1 MYNLIYAVS
10 CSKEVMLLTNTYAY
24 MVSGEEIFI
33 PAAYIS
39 RYDNGDFY
47 VLKNGEEVK
56 VEAVLVDGQY
66 KLISGL
72 NVGDKIEKIN

>member
-1 MYNLIYAVS
+1 MKKA
-10 CSKEVMLLTNTYAY
+10 NTYLL
-24 MVSGEEIFI
+24 
-33 PAAYIS
+33 
-39 RYDNGDFY
+39 
-47 VLKNGEEVK
+47 LKNGEEVK

>member
-1 MYNLIYAVS
+1 MFV
-10 CSKEVMLLTNTYAY
+10 TNTYAY

-39 RYDNGDFY
+39 QYDNGGFY
-47 VLKNGEEVK
+47 VLKNGEKVK
-56 VEAVLVDGQY
+56 VEVAMVDGQY